1 MRIAAPSLELNAVTG
16 NDPAKID
23 KVSRQLEG
31 QFAQMLIKSMRAASF
46 GDSLFP
52 GENQMFREMYD
63 QRIAEAMTKG
73 RGLGLSSMI
82 ARQLGGADKAAQP
95 LDTSLVPAAKA
106 AQAYRLLAPAPA
118 TTAPMALPAPQAAL
132 QADPL
137 QAVAASA
144 PAMPQEQMLDLI
156 AGRDSGSLHAAI
168 GGRGTAPEAAPATAD
183 WALAND
189 RWSGVGP
196 AAPRSD
202 GVDVATAN
210 AAADQLGKHTPEG
223 FVASIWPHAEKAA
236 RELGVD
242 PRARPGRRTRSR
254 GVRGDQHPRLLPR
267 VGDVD
272 ATEVATQHVVHR
284 RGHVLDHAARE
295 DPHVRASPPRD
306 RLGDLVQRVE
316 RTRQPQQND
325 LRAGEQ
331 RLVETER
338 DVRVGQA
345 EPLGVR
351 GERPLPGQRILVG
364 TDAADAVPRG
374 GAQGQRPVPVAD
386 HGEPSGGRRAER
398 VGGLVQEEPIGG
410 VRCVQVLGLD
420 VGPPRQRREVE
431 VHAPHARRC
440 VLVALCS
447 RMGG

>member
-196 AAPRSD
+196 AAPRTD
-202 GVDVATAN
+202 GVDMATAN

-242 PRARPGRRTRSR
+242 PRALVAQAALETGWGRRHIKRDNGSSSHNLFGIKASGWKGESASAATHEYVDGQRQSQTAR
-254 GVRGDQHPRLLPR
+254 FRAYESPAESFGDYVRMLKNSPRYQAALKAGSDVRGFAQGLQRA
-267 VGDVD
+267 GY
-272 ATEVATQHVVHR
+272 ATDPGYAAKIAAIAAGPTIDRAVAAIGQAGT
-284 RGHVLDHAARE
+284 
-295 DPHVRASPPRD
+295 
-306 RLGDLVQRVE
+306 RLGQTFAQAAGLAGI
-316 RTRQPQQND
+316 TR
-325 LRAGEQ
+325 R
-331 RLVETER
+331 
-338 DVRVGQA
+338 
-345 EPLGVR
+345 
-351 GERPLPGQRILVG
+351 
-364 TDAADAVPRG
+364 
-374 GAQGQRPVPVAD
+374 
-386 HGEPSGGRRAER
+386 
-398 VGGLVQEEPIGG
+398 
-410 VRCVQVLGLD
+410 
-420 VGPPRQRREVE
+420 
-431 VHAPHARRC
+431 
-440 VLVALCS
+440 
-447 RMGG
+447 

>member
-118 TTAPMALPAPQAAL
+118 TTAPLALPAPQAAL

-242 PRARPGRRTRSR
+242 PRALVAQAALETGWGRRHIKRDNGSSSHNLFGIKASGWKGESASAATHEYVDGQRQSQTAR
-254 GVRGDQHPRLLPR
+254 FRAYGSPAESFGDYVRMLKNSPRYQAALQAGSDVRGFAQGLQRA
-267 VGDVD
+267 GY
-272 ATEVATQHVVHR
+272 ATDPGYAAKIAAIAAGPTIDRAVAAIGQAGT
-284 RGHVLDHAARE
+284 
-295 DPHVRASPPRD
+295 
-306 RLGDLVQRVE
+306 RLGQTFAQAAGLAGI
-316 RTRQPQQND
+316 TR
-325 LRAGEQ
+325 R
-331 RLVETER
+331 
-338 DVRVGQA
+338 
-345 EPLGVR
+345 
-351 GERPLPGQRILVG
+351 
-364 TDAADAVPRG
+364 
-374 GAQGQRPVPVAD
+374 
-386 HGEPSGGRRAER
+386 
-398 VGGLVQEEPIGG
+398 
-410 VRCVQVLGLD
+410 
-420 VGPPRQRREVE
+420 
-431 VHAPHARRC
+431 
-440 VLVALCS
+440 
-447 RMGG
+447 